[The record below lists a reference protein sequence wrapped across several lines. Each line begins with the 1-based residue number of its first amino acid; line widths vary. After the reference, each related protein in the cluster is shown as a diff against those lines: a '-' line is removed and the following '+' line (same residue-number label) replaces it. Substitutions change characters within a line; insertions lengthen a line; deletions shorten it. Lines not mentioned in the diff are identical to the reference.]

1 MSIATKALNEK
12 DRSSCISLAKSF
24 NEQFGIKPQFKKE
37 MDGDEMASVLR
48 EWIDGLFN
56 DEVFQKKVEKAAR
69 TKSGVKNEIV
79 EAFEIVASED
89 ENADLGDTDADDE
102 LFEDEEENLVDELD
116 SVLDED
122 VDAEEDDEDDED
134 DEADEDDEEEEDD
147 EDDEADEDDEEEEEE
162 EEEAD
167 EEEEEA
173 PKKPV
178 MKNKRAKKDEPVPA
192 TVDEDGESVCCN
204 LGGTAKS
211 LSEAVSTALL
221 ALSTALQS
229 NTRITMSITVQPAA
243 TIEGATALKPFVH
256 LPKRTTTS
264 AEEPVAPN
272 EKDAK
277 GVEKETTPEN
287 KKAEKKTRGKNA
299 KAVPDDANLPETFE
313 EFADTLRTRKAIVDW
328 VRAHGKTKVKDK
340 HVSTMNK
347 AEALRIAR
355 RIFATLK
362 GAKS

>member
-122 VDAEEDDEDDED
+122 VDAEEDDE
-134 DEADEDDEEEEDD
+134 ADED
-147 EDDEADEDDEEEEEE
+147 DEDDEEEEEE

-178 MKNKRAKKDEPVPA
+178 VKNKRAKKDEPVPA

>member
-1 MSIATKALNEK
+1 
-12 DRSSCISLAKSF
+12 
-24 NEQFGIKPQFKKE
+24 
-37 MDGDEMASVLR
+37 
-48 EWIDGLFN
+48 
-56 DEVFQKKVEKAAR
+56 
-69 TKSGVKNEIV
+69 
-79 EAFEIVASED
+79 
-89 ENADLGDTDADDE
+89 
-102 LFEDEEENLVDELD
+102 
-116 SVLDED
+116 
-122 VDAEEDDEDDED
+122 
-134 DEADEDDEEEEDD
+134 
-147 EDDEADEDDEEEEEE
+147 
-162 EEEAD
+162 
-167 EEEEEA
+167 
-173 PKKPV
+173 
-178 MKNKRAKKDEPVPA
+178 
-192 TVDEDGESVCCN
+192 
-204 LGGTAKS
+204 
-211 LSEAVSTALL
+211 
-221 ALSTALQS
+221 
-229 NTRITMSITVQPAA
+229 MSITVQPAA

-299 KAVPDDANLPETFE
+299 KAVPDDDNLPETFE